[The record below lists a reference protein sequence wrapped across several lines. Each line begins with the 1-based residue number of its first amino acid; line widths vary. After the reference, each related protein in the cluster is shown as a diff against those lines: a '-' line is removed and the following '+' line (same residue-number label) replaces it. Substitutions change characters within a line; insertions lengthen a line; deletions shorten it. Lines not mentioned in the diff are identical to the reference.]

1 MLYAVFW
8 ITGKLRLLSAINIL
22 VSWYWALWKVSNI
35 SVQTYWSMAPYRK
48 QVLHHFI
55 HYNRNAYLGD
65 SVSYAVLR
73 QGNNASWCCRKLACN
88 NIGRYWGNIRDLI
101 LQNLRNVRFC
111 VVHLSYIFC
120 SSNSFERIDEAKHLR
135 QCIWK
140 NYITII
146 WSGFCFNSAHVIV
159 LVVLF
164 IVT

>member
-1 MLYAVFW
+1 
-8 ITGKLRLLSAINIL
+8 
-22 VSWYWALWKVSNI
+22 
-35 SVQTYWSMAPYRK
+35 MAPYRK

-120 SSNSFERIDEAKHLR
+120 SSNSFERIDEAKHLH

-146 WSGFCFNSAHVIV
+146 WSGFCFNSAHAISCGHFVFHYLISSSMHCHIW
-159 LVVLF
+159 
-164 IVT
+164 IVTTHVTSTMKDICDFWTKFSNQGK